1 MLAGNPD
8 ECVAGFHSVSGFTGR
23 ICCGSARRGGIGS
36 GGGNRSGDMDLLAD
50 LKFHRVNA
58 RIGIGNRF
66 ELSRDVQSDFAEAVT
81 GFDDVFGR
89 RRRLRGWIFRDER

>member
-1 MLAGNPD
+1 
-8 ECVAGFHSVSGFTGR
+8 
-23 ICCGSARRGGIGS
+23 
-36 GGGNRSGDMDLLAD
+36 MDLLAD

-66 ELSRDVQSDFAEAVT
+66 GRHVKVRSDFAEAVT